1 MNRIAKE
8 AGTRVMVF
16 AALLCVFTVFYLL
29 GCIALLRT
37 AAMGEYIGH

>member
-16 AALLCVFTVFYLL
+16 AALLCVFTVFYML
-29 GCIALLRT
+29 GCLAVLKT
-37 AAMGEYIGH
+37 AFAGDYVG